1 MAARRTIVHP
11 QSGNSHGLRKHPRRN
26 PRPRRPRD
34 AESPQGA
41 ERAQRRIDE
50 RARRRARQI
59 RRGRRNRR
67 DGPHRQRQGLR
78 GGRRHRRDEG
88 LGVHGRLQGRVHHA
102 QLGAD
107 EVDPQARDRRGRGL
121 RARRRLRAR
130 VDVRHHHRGRHGE
143 IRPARDQARHHP
155 RSGRHAAPAARSR
168 QGQGDGPRAHRTH
181 DGRGR
186 GRARRPRFARGR
198 GGQAARGGSCGG
210 GANRGVLA
218 AVGDDGEGSGQPR
231 VRIAARGR
239 DALRAARVSRP
250 VRDRRPEGR
259 HGGVRRETQAEVQ
272 TQVKSWRVI
281 AWMCA
286 AHVTSMAGFST
297 YATLLP
303 RLQEEWGLNNSQAG
317 FISGA
322 FFAGYMAAVPLLT
335 SLTDR
340 VDARRVYLVSSV
352 VAAVALAGM
361 ALFAEGLFSAS
372 LLQLCAGAGIAG
384 TYMPGLRALTD
395 NVSGTGAQSRAVS
408 FYTAVFG
415 LGTSLSILLSGW
427 IADTMGFRW
436 AFGLGAIGPLAA
448 GLMVAL
454 GLPPRKPAPLHGTRM
469 LDFRPVLKSREVR
482 PYIFGYAV
490 HCWELFGSRSWLV
503 AFIVFAQDL
512 RIAEGSAAAAW
523 SAVAIAAVANLIAPA
538 ASIGGNELAMRHGRE
553 RLIWMTM
560 LASGVLTCALG
571 FAAALPSHALVG
583 LIMLHMCLVMSDSS
597 ALTAGL
603 VTRIDERIRGAAMAV
618 HSMLGFGAGFFAP
631 LVFGAVLDLAGGN
644 SSPLAW
650 GLAFVSL
657 GVGAIA
663 MAWAIRRRAAFGA

>member
-1 MAARRTIVHP
+1 MKP
-11 QSGNSHGLRKHPRRN
+11 
-26 PRPRRPRD
+26 
-34 AESPQGA
+34 
-41 ERAQRRIDE
+41 
-50 RARRRARQI
+50 
-59 RRGRRNRR
+59 
-67 DGPHRQRQGLR
+67 
-78 GGRRHRRDEG
+78 
-88 LGVHGRLQGRVHHA
+88 
-102 QLGAD
+102 
-107 EVDPQARDRRGRGL
+107 
-121 RARRRLRAR
+121 
-130 VDVRHHHRGRHGE
+130 
-143 IRPARDQARHHP
+143 
-155 RSGRHAAPAARSR
+155 
-168 QGQGDGPRAHRTH
+168 
-181 DGRGR
+181 
-186 GRARRPRFARGR
+186 
-198 GGQAARGGSCGG
+198 
-210 GANRGVLA
+210 
-218 AVGDDGEGSGQPR
+218 
-231 VRIAARGR
+231 
-239 DALRAARVSRP
+239 
-250 VRDRRPEGR
+250 
-259 HGGVRRETQAEVQ
+259 
-272 TQVKSWRVI
+272 WRVI

-286 AHVTSMAGFST
+286 AHVTSMAVFST

-303 RLQEEWGLNNSQAG
+303 RLQDEWGLNNSQAG

-340 VDARRVYLVSSV
+340 VDARRVYLVSSA
-352 VAAVALAGM
+352 VAAAALAGM
-361 ALFAEGLFSAS
+361 ALFANGLLSAS

-395 NVSGTGAQSRAVS
+395 NVPATGAQSRAVS

-454 GLPPRKPAPLHGTRM
+454 GLPPRKPTPLHGRRM
-469 LDFRPVLKSREVR
+469 LDFRPVLKTREVR

-512 RIAEGSAAAAW
+512 RIAEGAAAAW

-553 RLIWMTM
+553 RLIWMAM
-560 LASGVLTCALG
+560 LASGALTCTLG
-571 FAAALPSHALVG
+571 FAAALPPYALVG
-583 LIMLHMCLVMSDSS
+583 LVIMHMGLVMGDSS

-650 GLAFVSL
+650 GLAFMSL
-657 GVGAIA
+657 GAGAIA
-663 MAWAIRRRAAFGA
+663 MAWAIRRRAALGTQP